1 MRDEQIIR
9 CCSARGVSRTFVG
22 FFFFRFEISFDAIR
36 RRHRRPLAQLQF
48 RDTSDGMFLISACL
62 DKNPMLRDGNTGDWV
77 RVFLILSL
85 SLSKKKN
92 DLFETDRN
100 VLRTQRSGLECKIE

>member
-77 RVFLILSL
+77 RVFFLSL
-85 SLSKKKN
+85 EKKKKKRS
-92 DLFETDRN
+92 FRN
-100 VLRTQRSGLECKIE
+100 RSERSPDTKERFGVQN